1 MQEWFETRTASR
13 HSPLSYLGE
22 GPLGRESENPS
33 RPLPA
38 VRELRGRG
46 GPGFQP
52 WTVCQ
57 VCQGRG
63 GKRVCELRQ
72 IPESGISR
80 AVWRRSSRLA
90 CRGSGRRPARSCSA
104 GGCRRHRTQIIQIP
118 AIPIILIERSIP
130 FGNLL
135 LFLAIFIGL
144 VRNTKISYFLRF
156 NALQS
161 LLINIGIIIVNFIFE
176 IIFSP
181 FLNSLIIR
189 TFSSTLLFSLFA
201 VIVYC
206 VWSCTQGNE
215 PDLPIISE
223 ATKMQL

>member
-1 MQEWFETRTASR
+1 MPSIGAKI
-13 HSPLSYLGE
+13 LGI
-22 GPLGRESENPS
+22 L
-33 RPLPA
+33 LYMI
-38 VRELRGRG
+38 
-46 GPGFQP
+46 P
-52 WTVCQ
+52 WADCLTF
-57 VCQGRG
+57 GNHLYI
-63 GKRVCELRQ
+63 KY
-72 IPESGISR
+72 PF
-80 AVWRRSSRLA
+80 
-90 CRGSGRRPARSCSA
+90 
-104 GGCRRHRTQIIQIP
+104 TQIIQIP

-201 VIVYC
+201 VIIYC
-206 VWSCTQGNE
+206 AWSCSQGNE
-215 PDLPIISE
+215 PNLPIVSE

>member
-1 MQEWFETRTASR
+1 MPSIGAKI
-13 HSPLSYLGE
+13 LGV
-22 GPLGRESENPS
+22 L
-33 RPLPA
+33 LYMI
-38 VRELRGRG
+38 
-46 GPGFQP
+46 P
-52 WTVCQ
+52 WADCLTFGNHLYV
-57 VCQGRG
+57 
-63 GKRVCELRQ
+63 KY
-72 IPESGISR
+72 PF
-80 AVWRRSSRLA
+80 
-90 CRGSGRRPARSCSA
+90 
-104 GGCRRHRTQIIQIP
+104 TQIIQIP

-144 VRNTKISYFLRF
+144 VKNTKISYFLRF

-161 LLINIGIIIVNFIFE
+161 LLINIVIIIVNFIFE

-201 VIVYC
+201 VIIYC

-215 PDLPIISE
+215 PNLPIISE

>member
-1 MQEWFETRTASR
+1 MPS
-13 HSPLSYLGE
+13 LGAKI
-22 GPLGRESENPS
+22 LGVI
-33 RPLPA
+33 LYMI
-38 VRELRGRG
+38 
-46 GPGFQP
+46 P
-52 WTVCQ
+52 WADCLTF
-57 VCQGRG
+57 GNHLYT
-63 GKRVCELRQ
+63 KY
-72 IPESGISR
+72 PF
-80 AVWRRSSRLA
+80 
-90 CRGSGRRPARSCSA
+90 
-104 GGCRRHRTQIIQIP
+104 TQIIQIP

-144 VRNTKISYFLRF
+144 VRNSKVSYFLRF

-161 LLINIGIIIVNFIFE
+161 LLINIGIIIVSFIFE

-189 TFSSTLLFSLFA
+189 TFSSTLLISVFS
-201 VIVYC
+201 VIIYC

-215 PDLPIISE
+215 PDLPIISQ

>member
-1 MQEWFETRTASR
+1 MPSLGSR
-13 HSPLSYLGE
+13 ILGILLYMIPWSDSLSFGNHLYLKY
-22 GPLGRESENPS
+22 P
-33 RPLPA
+33 
-38 VRELRGRG
+38 
-46 GPGFQP
+46 F
-52 WTVCQ
+52 
-57 VCQGRG
+57 
-63 GKRVCELRQ
+63 
-72 IPESGISR
+72 
-80 AVWRRSSRLA
+80 
-90 CRGSGRRPARSCSA
+90 
-104 GGCRRHRTQIIQIP
+104 TQIIQAP

-130 FGNLL
+130 FGSLL
-135 LFLAIFIGL
+135 LFLGIFLGL
-144 VRNTKISYFLRF
+144 VRNSKVSYFLRF

-161 LLINIGIIIVNFIFE
+161 LLINIGIIIVSFIFE

-189 TFSSTLLFSLFA
+189 TFSSTLLISLFS